1 MKSAILDLIA
11 YMYSLIALVDVLW
24 RVNQRYTFP
33 KIKNV
38 ISHVRPC
45 SLTKDIERAFLTLD
59 ITELN

>member
-38 ISHVRPC
+38 ISHVR
-45 SLTKDIERAFLTLD
+45 SLFAYKRHWKSFFLPL
-59 ITELN
+59 ILQN